1 MNKSLRDIVADTD
14 KQVSQSRNPLAKLYR
29 TILLEKNITHSTID
43 HYLTQYLD
51 DPTLGIPKNS
61 KDRSSERG
69 NLLKQ
74 LGRPTIS
81 WKIFT
86 KGLRLLRPR
95 HVRITLT
102 FTDQRG
108 VVTNH
113 HIDLEGFDDRQN
125 QSDDS
130 IKNDYDDG
138 DDED

>member
-1 MNKSLRDIVADTD
+1 MSKSLKEIVADTD
-14 KQVSQSRNPLAKLYR
+14 KQVSKSRNPLAKLYR
-29 TILLEKNITHSTID
+29 TILLEKGINHTTID
-43 HYLTQYLD
+43 HYLNQYLD
-51 DPTLGIPKNS
+51 DPALGIPRNS

-74 LGRPTIS
+74 LGKPAIS

-95 HVRITLT
+95 HVKITLT

-113 HIDLEGFDDRQN
+113 MIELEGFDDPN
-125 QSDDS
+125 APIIDD
-130 IKNDYDDG
+130 DYDN
-138 DDED
+138 EEET